1 MDCQKFINF
10 CETNYFTKEFCK
22 IILIKIIKYN
32 KINKKYIKY
41 SFNFFLM
48 LKLVTYEYNEY
59 KFQKLFKIE

>member
-1 MDCQKFINF
+1 MLEIHKFLWDKLL
-10 CETNYFTKEFCK
+10 KEFCK

-48 LKLVTYEYNEY
+48 LKLVSYEYNEY

>member
-1 MDCQKFINF
+1 MLEIHKFLWDKLL
-10 CETNYFTKEFCK
+10 KEFCK